1 MLGAKTRHF
10 LGKVLRN
17 RPLDLPG
24 MVARRLVEAASSPP
38 RGVANA
44 RFGDVV
50 FPVDT
55 SLHVIARKY
64 YFGTHEM
71 FLEPIFR
78 RHLGRSSV
86 FVDVGANMGYWSAFA
101 ASLVGPEGQVHAFEP
116 VPEFHRSVER
126 LCDAN
131 PAYGIHAHRMALGAM
146 PGRLDMAVVRPTA
159 ENFANF
165 DTNIGS
171 SSLLPGFLDH
181 AAELTETIPVPVT
194 TFDAAAAELELDLDR
209 IGLVKID
216 VEGYEWACFD
226 GMTTLLE
233 KPGRKVPIL
242 CEVLTDTARSEWLDG
257 PRVVRRLEGLG
268 YVCLDAT
275 TLAPMDT
282 SAMAF
287 EENIL
292 CVDPRD
298 APAARAG

>member
-24 MVARRLVEAASSPP
+24 MVVRRLVEAARSAPE
-38 RGVANA
+38 GLAAA

-55 SLHVIARKY
+55 TLHAIARKY
-64 YFGTHEM
+64 YFRTHEM

-78 RHLGRSSV
+78 RHLARGSV
-86 FVDVGANMGYWSAFA
+86 FVDIGANMGYWSAFA
-101 ASLVGPEGQVHAFEP
+101 ASLVGPEGEIHAFEP
-116 VPEFHRSVER
+116 VPAFHRSLER
-126 LCDAN
+126 LRDAN
-131 PAYGIHAHRMALGAM
+131 PRHRIHAHRMALGAA

-159 ENFANF
+159 ANFANF

-194 TFDAAAAELELDLDR
+194 TFDAAAAELGIDLDR
-209 IGLVKID
+209 IGLVKLD

-226 GMTTLLE
+226 GMKNLLE

-257 PRVVRRLEGLG
+257 PRVVRRLERLG

-275 TLAPMDT
+275 TLAPIDT
-282 SAMAF
+282 AAMAF
-287 EENIL
+287 EENVL
-292 CVDPRD
+292 CVDPRE
-298 APAARAG
+298 A